1 MVFDRYWRHI
11 FNLGLFSTS
20 IFQLVFAYYL
30 LNHFGFGYVPIS
42 LGFYVFSLVCLFVA
56 GMVTEMESHRVHAL
70 LAKLYVVFTLA
81 GELLFGIEL
90 FNIVGT
96 IFIAIPFI
104 AILVSLGIY
113 VKTKSSAYTEY
124 VVIIFSS
131 LWVLGFYLF
140 I

>member
-1 MVFDRYWRHI
+1 
-11 FNLGLFSTS
+11 
-20 IFQLVFAYYL
+20 
-30 LNHFGFGYVPIS
+30 
-42 LGFYVFSLVCLFVA
+42 
-56 GMVTEMESHRVHAL
+56 MESHRVHAL